1 MVNRVTAKEQERQA
15 FAERVSR
22 AFRAEYPEQFRAA
35 GDTGPFALAEC
46 LRAVEEPKDPQMG
59 WLALPVFRFASV
71 LKQKPPEIATVVAK
85 RLGADENGGGLT
97 VAATGG
103 YVNARVS
110 GTGLAMRIV
119 PDVLAQREE
128 FGNLT
133 VGRGKTCLVEY
144 SSPNIAK
151 PFGVGHM
158 RSTVIGNSLRRVFR
172 KLGYDVTGINYP
184 GDWGTQ
190 YGKMIVAYHRW
201 GKPEMLDG
209 DDAVTALL
217 DLYVKYHVEAE
228 KDAALDEEARAEF
241 KRLEDGVPEAVAL
254 WEQFKT
260 VSHAEFDR
268 IYGRLGV
275 EFDLVYGESFL
286 NDKMEAMIE
295 RLTKAGLTKMSQ
307 GALIV
312 ELDDPNLPP
321 ALLKKADGATLYLTR
336 DLAGAYYRWTKF
348 HFDESLYVVG
358 SSQADHFRQMIA
370 VMRRLEDAENVP
382 ETERVSARVKHV
394 DFGWVKFGD
403 KSMSTRRGNI
413 IFLEDVLDQAVALAR
428 TRIQE
433 KNPQL
438 GKIEETAQMIGVG
451 AVMFSQLSVRRIKDV
466 NFVWEDVL
474 SFEGE
479 TGPYLQYTHA
489 RLCSLLRLYG
499 KPVTAEA
506 DYGRL
511 SAFEEQ
517 RLVELLADFP
527 EALEHVADACDP
539 HQLSVY
545 LLKLAGA
552 FNKFYQRKDAQGRI
566 DKIIS
571 ADEGLSAARMALVQ
585 SVQIVLKEGLR
596 LLGLPAPD
604 EM

>member
-1 MVNRVTAKEQERQA
+1 MVNRVTAKEKERQD
-15 FAERVSR
+15 FAERVAQ
-22 AFRAEYPEQFRAA
+22 AFRVEYPEQFRAM
-35 GDTGPFALAEC
+35 GDTGPFAPVDC

-59 WLALPVFRFASV
+59 WLALPVFRFAAV
-71 LKQKPPEIATVVAK
+71 LKQKPPEIASAVARRLTLDLNGRGLAVV
-85 RLGADENGGGLT
+85 
-97 VAATGG
+97 ATGG
-103 YVNARVS
+103 YLNARVNGS
-110 GTGLAMRIV
+110 GLAARVV
-119 PDVLAQREE
+119 PEVIAQGDQFGSLAI
-128 FGNLT
+128 GA
-133 VGRGKTCLVEY
+133 GKTCLVEY

-158 RSTVIGNSLRRVFR
+158 RSTVIGNSLRRIFG
-172 KLGYDVTGINYP
+172 KLGYAVTGINYP

-201 GKPEMLDG
+201 GNPQMLDG
-209 DDAVTALL
+209 EDAVAALL

-228 KDAALDEEARAEF
+228 DDPALDVEARAEF

-254 WEQFKT
+254 WEKFKT

-286 NDKMEAMIE
+286 NDKMEAVIE

-336 DLAGAYYRWTKF
+336 DLAGAYYRWTRF
-348 HFDESLYVVG
+348 HFDECLYVVG

-370 VMRRLEDAENVP
+370 VMKRLEDAEGCP
-382 ETERVSARVKHV
+382 ESERVSARVKHV

-403 KSMSTRRGNI
+403 KTMSTRRGNV
-413 IFLEDVLDQAVALAR
+413 IFLDDVLDQAVALAR

-433 KNPQL
+433 KNPNL
-438 GKIEETAQMIGVG
+438 AKIEETAQMIGVG

-506 DYGRL
+506 DFGRL

-527 EALEHVADACDP
+527 EALEHAADALDP

-571 ADEGLSAARMALVQ
+571 TDEGLSAARMTLVQ
-585 SVQIVLKEGLR
+585 GVQIVLKEGLR